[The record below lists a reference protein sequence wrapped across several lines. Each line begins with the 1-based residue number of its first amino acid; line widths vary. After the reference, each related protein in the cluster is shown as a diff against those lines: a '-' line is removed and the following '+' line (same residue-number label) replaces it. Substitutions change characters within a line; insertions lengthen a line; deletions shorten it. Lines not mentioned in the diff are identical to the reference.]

1 MRHKTFGQ
9 IIADAREALGLSQ
22 KELAALVRKEDGGT
36 ISPQYLN
43 DIEHDRRNP
52 PSEFI
57 IEQCAK
63 HLKLSK
69 EPLIAAAGMWPTD
82 IHQKLCSVDPK
93 VVEQALRQFRQT
105 LCEALVEGKIQRS
118 RDGAPLGRT
127 EANVAVNILRERV
140 EALEAQRCE
149 TCRFGVAMSISDV
162 RFDFCEAWMGEI
174 PDEVEGCTAHKFRDQ
189 TDGAGK

>member
-1 MRHKTFGQ
+1 MKTFGQ
-9 IIADAREALGLSQ
+9 IIAEARKALGLSQ

-82 IHQKLCSVDPK
+82 IQQKLRSVDPK
-93 VVEQALRQFRQT
+93 VVEHAFTAFRKALK
-105 LCEALVEGKIQRS
+105 EK
-118 RDGAPLGRT
+118 P
-127 EANVAVNILRERV
+127 
-140 EALEAQRCE
+140 
-149 TCRFGVAMSISDV
+149 
-162 RFDFCEAWMGEI
+162 
-174 PDEVEGCTAHKFRDQ
+174 
-189 TDGAGK
+189 